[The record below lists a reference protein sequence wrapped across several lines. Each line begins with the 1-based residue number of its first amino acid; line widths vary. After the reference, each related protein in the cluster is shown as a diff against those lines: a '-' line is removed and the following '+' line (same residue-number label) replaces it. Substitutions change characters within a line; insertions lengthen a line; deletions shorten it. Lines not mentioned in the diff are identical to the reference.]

1 MATTDVTN
9 PGSVNVA
16 NQGDGLLS
24 VDQPV
29 SISASSNAGS
39 ANIASSGRGGAGVA
53 TTTNPGT
60 TNVASEA
67 FGLGLPANVNVH

>member
-16 NQGDGLLS
+16 NQGDGRLS

-29 SISASSNAGS
+29 SVSASSNAGT
-39 ANIASSGRGGAGVA
+39 ANLAYSGRGGSGVA

-60 TNVASEA
+60 TNVANET
-67 FGLGLPANVNVH
+67 FGLGLPTNVNVH